1 MDITLTDV
9 SLTYMRNTPFEKAA
23 LEDIHLYIPK
33 NQMVGLIGHTGSG
46 KSSLIQLIGGLFFP
60 DKGMIKVGSYEWNH
74 QKKNLYDLRRQIGL
88 VFQYPEHQLFEETV
102 EKDIAFGPR
111 NFQFSEEQ
119 VSKSVKEAMKLV
131 GLSYEEFADRSPF
144 ELSGGQ
150 MRRVAIAGVLA
161 FRPRVLILD
170 EPTAGLDPAGKK
182 DFLNLISKLH
192 KEWHLT
198 TIIVSHSMDE
208 VAKMADRLIVMNQGR
223 IFLEGSPEEIFH
235 QADRLQSIGL
245 DIPNITKLIQRI
257 NQEIK
262 PPIPL
267 NCFSVDELERHLMER
282 LIREKKR

>member
-9 SLTYMRNTPFEKAA
+9 SLTYMRNTPFEKKA

-33 NQMVGLIGHTGSG
+33 HQMVGLIGHTGSG

-60 DKGMIKVGSYEWNH
+60 DKGTIKVGPYEWNH
-74 QKKNLYDLRRQIGL
+74 QKKNLYNLRRQIGL

-119 VSKSVKEAMKLV
+119 VLKSVKEAMKLV
-131 GLSYEEFADRSPF
+131 GLPYEEFADRSPF

-161 FRPRVLILD
+161 FRPKVLILD
-170 EPTAGLDPAGKK
+170 EPTAGLDPVGKK
-182 DFLNLISKLH
+182 EFLNLINKLH
-192 KEWHLT
+192 KEWEMT

-223 IFLEGSPEEIFH
+223 IFLQGSPEEIFQ
-235 QADRLQSIGL
+235 QADRIQSIGL

-257 NQEIK
+257 NQNIK
-262 PPIPL
+262 SPIPL
-267 NCFSVDELERHLMER
+267 NCFSVDELEQHLMER
-282 LIREKKR
+282 LKEKKK